1 VKELFLL
8 GRVLAGG
15 YFIYGGVNHFANLAN
30 MSEMAAHKGVPIATA
45 AVVVAG
51 ILLLIG
57 GISLLFGLVPKVGVV
72 ALVLFFVP
80 VTFMMHQFWHEHGQ
94 ARMIDMVT
102 FTKNFA
108 LLGAILMSLAVPEPW
123 PLSVDTRL
131 HVPRLPWRV

>member
-1 VKELFLL
+1 MKETFLL

-15 YFIYGGVNHFANLAN
+15 YFIYSGVKHFVDLPT
-30 MSEMAAHKGVPIATA
+30 MSGFVAHKGIPMPTA

-57 GISLLFGLVPKVGVV
+57 GVSFLFGLVPKLGIV
-72 ALVLFFVP
+72 ALTLFLVP
-80 VTFMMHQFWHEHGQ
+80 VTLLMHSFWREHGA
-94 ARMIDMVT
+94 ARMMDLIN

-108 LLGAILMSLAVPEPW
+108 LLGAVLMAWAVPEPW

-131 HVPRLPWRV
+131 HIPRRV